1 MRERNLLLLLGG
13 VPSALLALYAA
24 AGYYLVP
31 YLAVNKLPALLSEL
45 TGQNVHIQAAHFDP
59 FDLKTDLQGF
69 ALSLGDHRT
78 LLNWEEL
85 ALDIDVVD
93 SIKRRALTLAYLQ
106 LKSPT
111 ANLERLEN
119 GRFNF
124 SDLVDKFAQTDPAS
138 ATKPVAA
145 EPSTDPFPLLIRQV
159 GIENARIAWLDHQAE
174 QALAETLAP
183 VDIRLNNLSLQPQSL
198 TEVSISA
205 QPASGG
211 KIELQSNLDL
221 ASLVGQGRLS
231 LQDIELPAMWNLF
244 LQALTPMQ
252 IAQGRLAFQTD
263 FTLDAHDLS
272 GLQATLGQG
281 KLNIAGL
288 NLHEKAKPDTLISIA
303 DFSVERI
310 GFDLQRQQVDIGQIR
325 SRGALINAWLQAD
338 GNLNYQSLFDDGSP
352 PSTASQPPPSAAQ
365 TGGKPWQIA
374 MGSLDLNGYS
384 IRFTDYTQAKPVAIE
399 LNDLHIGLQDYKN
412 KDGLHLPLQ
421 FDTRFNNDGSIKIQ
435 GDLVLS
441 PFSANWQVAIQNI
454 KLKNFQSYIDPF
466 IKLELVDGHFN
477 TQGHLQLAAAEPF
490 QILYQ
495 GDADI
500 ANLITRDKRKNQDF
514 VRWANLNLKQMTIDV
529 PKQNYTLGAV
539 NFQQPYVRF
548 IINKDRSNNVDD
560 LLVSHVEPKPHA
572 KAGVKAGKPLSKP
585 IEQTSEPVVT
595 IGKIELMQGK
605 SDFADYSL
613 ILPFVVKMND
623 LNGEVDGF
631 SSNTDVST
639 KLKLRGKVHDLAPVK
654 IQGDYNLQN
663 GDSNIVLNFSHLP
676 LPLITPYMAEFAGY
690 KIEKGQMALDLQ
702 YSVKKGQLAA
712 ENKIFI
718 DQLTLGEKVENPKA
732 VSLPLEL
739 GIALLKDADG
749 KINLNFP
756 ITGSLEDP
764 SFSVGS
770 LVTDVFV
777 NLITKTVSAPFKA
790 LSSLFDDDADL
801 SVVRFAAGDSDLD
814 TEQTQKLDEIAKALA
829 QKTELVLEIKGIAYE
844 TADWPKLRSAVV
856 TDILKKM
863 KSGELRDKGEKIR
876 SEYIELSDGEYKRLL
891 AKFYAEVFPNNID
904 HSLLGSP
911 RIKNKPDADFYST
924 AQQELESVMQPE
936 PERLN
941 ELAMAR
947 ANRIAKYLV
956 ETAGVDSNRLYILAT
971 ELNKTDNPEGIDAQL
986 SLNVAS

>member
-1 MRERNLLLLLGG
+1 MRQRKTLLLLGG
-13 VPSALLALYAA
+13 VPLALLALYAA

-31 YLAVNKLPALLSEL
+31 YWAVNKLPALLSEL
-45 TGQNVHIQAAHFDP
+45 TGHSVQIQAAHFDP
-59 FDLKTDLQGF
+59 FDLKTDIQGV
-69 ALSLGDHRT
+69 ALTLSDHRT

-93 SIKRRALTLAYLQ
+93 SIKQRGLTLAYLQ
-106 LKSPT
+106 LKSPSV
-111 ANLERLEN
+111 NLERLEN

-124 SDLVDKFAQTDPAS
+124 SDLVDQFAQTDPPS
-138 ATKPVAA
+138 ATEPVTA
-145 EPSTDPFPLLIRQV
+145 EPTTDPLPLFIRQA
-159 GIENARIAWLDHQAE
+159 GIENARIAWLDHQAG
-174 QALAETLAP
+174 QPLAETLAP
-183 VDIRLNNLSLQPQSL
+183 VDIRVNALSLQPNSP
-198 TEVSISA
+198 TEILISA

-211 KIELQSNLDL
+211 KIELQSSLDI
-221 ASLVGQGRLS
+221 ASLIGKGRLS
-231 LQDIELPAMWNLF
+231 LQDIELPAIWSLF
-244 LQALTPMQ
+244 LQPLTPMQ
-252 IAQGRLAFQTD
+252 IAQGRLALQVD
-263 FTLDAHDLS
+263 FSLDAHAPT
-272 GLQATLGQG
+272 GLQATLAEG
-281 KLNIAGL
+281 KLNIAEL
-288 NLHEKAKPDTLISIA
+288 NLHEKAKPDSLVSIA
-303 DFSVERI
+303 DFSVDHI
-310 GFDLQRQQVDIGQIR
+310 GLDLQRQLVEIGQIH

-338 GNLNYQSLFDDGSP
+338 GKLNYQSLFDADAAP
-352 PSTASQPPPSAAQ
+352 AASQPPPTAAQ
-365 TGGKPWQIA
+365 TGGKAWQIA
-374 MGSLDLNGYS
+374 VDSLDLNGYR
-384 IRFTDYTQAKPVAIE
+384 IRFTDYTQAKPVAME
-399 LNDLHIGLQDYKN
+399 LGDLHIGLQDYKN

-421 FDTRFNNDGSIKIQ
+421 FDTRFNHDGSIKLQ

-454 KLKNFQSYIDPF
+454 KLKTFQSYIDPF
-466 IKLELVDGHFN
+466 IKLELVDGNFN
-477 TQGHLQLAAAEPF
+477 TQGHLQMAAAEPL
-490 QILYQ
+490 QIVYQ

-500 ANLITRDKRKNQDF
+500 AHLITRDKRKNQDF
-514 VRWANLNLKQMTIDV
+514 VKWTHLNLKQMTIDV
-529 PKQNYTLGAV
+529 PKQDYTLGAV
-539 NFQQPYVRF
+539 NFEQPYVRF

-560 LLVSHVEPKPHA
+560 LLVSRAEPKPHA
-572 KAGVKAGKPLSKP
+572 KAKLKPDKPTSTP
-585 IEQTSEPVVT
+585 IEQARGPVVT
-595 IGKIELMQGK
+595 IGKIELTQGK

-663 GDSNIVLNFSHLP
+663 GDANIVLNFSHLP

-690 KIEKGQMALDLQ
+690 KIEKGQMDLDLQ

-749 KINLNFP
+749 KINLDFP

-814 TEQTQKLDEIAKALA
+814 VEQTQKLDEIAKALA

-876 SEYIELSDGEYKRLL
+876 AEYIELSDGEYKRLL
-891 AKFYAEVFPNNID
+891 AKFYAEVFPNSID
-904 HSLLGSP
+904 YSLLGSP
-911 RIKNKPDADFYST
+911 RIKNKPDADFYSS

-956 ETAGVDSNRLYILAT
+956 ETAGVDSSRLYILAT
-971 ELNKTDNPEGIDAQL
+971 ELNKAENPEGIDAQL
-986 SLNVAS
+986 SLNVSS